1 MDFFNRLS
9 LNMVD
14 STLLALF
21 IPTFFL
27 VSITPGMCMT
37 LAMTLGMSIGVKKTL
52 WMMWGEL
59 LGVAL
64 VAIAAV
70 VGVSAVM
77 LQFPQ
82 IFNVLK
88 LIGAGYLLYVGIN
101 MWQSKGKLA
110 VGNEITSDKQIDRQQ
125 LFNQGLITAIANP
138 KGWAFM
144 VSLLPPFINPNIA
157 LPMQLSVLITVI
169 LFSEFTCMMLYA
181 TGGKTIGK
189 LLTQKNNV
197 KLLNRISGCLM
208 MLVALWLALS

>member
-1 MDFFNRLS
+1 MIDT
-9 LNMVD
+9 
-14 STLLALF
+14 TLLTLF

-37 LAMTLGMSIGVKKTL
+37 LAMTLGLSIGIRKTL

-82 IFNVLK
+82 VFNAFK
-88 LIGAGYLLYVGIN
+88 LLGASYLLYVGIN

-110 VGNEITSDKQIDRQQ
+110 VSNDASNNKQVNRQQ
-125 LFNQGLITAIANP
+125 LFRQGLITAIANP

-144 VSLLPPFINPNIA
+144 MSLLPPFINPNIA
-157 LPMQLSVLITVI
+157 LPIQLSVLISVI
-169 LFSEFTCMMLYA
+169 LLSEFSCMMIYA

-189 LLTQKNNV
+189 LLTQKDNV
-197 KLLNRISGCLM
+197 KLLNKISGSLM

>member
-189 LLTQKNNV
+189 LLTQRNNV